1 VPKTASKRPIR
12 KATSTKAS
20 GKKASGKTAPGKK
33 APGKKASGGR
43 KTTAAGS
50 SRAPVNR
57 SKGARSVAKGTSKKS
72 VAKKAAARKTV
83 AKKSTAKSSA
93 AKKAPGKKTGVKK
106 VEKKV
111 KKAGAAVSR
120 SKAVKSASPAAK
132 AKPVKASGKT
142 SKKAPTTKA
151 AGSPKVGKKAG
162 SKSATTTASKSTTKT
177 TKTTKTAKT
186 AKTTKTA
193 EKSKTSKTAKKTT
206 RRAGGRKEAKPA
218 NPRSVIGAAISR
230 SDGEAESNGYVIIKG
245 RRVRMISTKGLTI
258 KKRPRAAAVVEDNG
272 EAEAERI
279 RAIKTKLKAAE
290 LQKYR
295 EMLLERRQELVG
307 VLNVM
312 EEEALRSRGG
322 NLSNMPL
329 HMADVGSDT
338 YDQDFTLGMAEAER
352 KLLLEIDQALVRIA
366 DRTYGVCQMT
376 GKPIPKMRLNAKPWA
391 KYTIEAARLVESG
404 QHR

>member
-1 VPKTASKRPIR
+1 MPKTASKRPIR

-20 GKKASGKTAPGKK
+20 GKKASGKTASGKK

-177 TKTTKTAKT
+177 TKTTK
-186 AKTTKTA
+186 
-193 EKSKTSKTAKKTT
+193 KTT
-206 RRAGGRKEAKPA
+206 RRVGGRKEAKPA

>member
-12 KATSTKAS
+12 KATSAKAS
-20 GKKASGKTAPGKK
+20 GKKAPGKKASGKK

-177 TKTTKTAKT
+177 AKTAKT
-186 AKTTKTA
+186 AEKT
-193 EKSKTSKTAKKTT
+193 KTSKTANKTT

>member
-177 TKTTKTAKT
+177 TKTAKTAKT
-186 AKTTKTA
+186 AEKT
-193 EKSKTSKTAKKTT
+193 KTSKTAKKTT
-206 RRAGGRKEAKPA
+206 RRVGGRKEAKPA

>member
-1 VPKTASKRPIR
+1 MPKTASKRPIR

-162 SKSATTTASKSTTKT
+162 SKSATTTASKST
-177 TKTTKTAKT
+177 

-206 RRAGGRKEAKPA
+206 RRVGGRKEAKPA

>member
-1 VPKTASKRPIR
+1 MPKTASKRPIR

-20 GKKASGKTAPGKK
+20 GKKASGKTASGKK

-177 TKTTKTAKT
+177 
-186 AKTTKTA
+186 AKTT
-193 EKSKTSKTAKKTT
+193 KKTT
-206 RRAGGRKEAKPA
+206 RRVGGRKEAKPA

>member
-1 VPKTASKRPIR
+1 MPKTASKRPIR
-12 KATSTKAS
+12 KATSANAS
-20 GKKASGKTAPGKK
+20 GKK

-50 SRAPVNR
+50 SRAPDNR

-177 TKTTKTAKT
+177 AKTAKT
-186 AKTTKTA
+186 AEKT
-193 EKSKTSKTAKKTT
+193 KTSKTAKKTT
-206 RRAGGRKEAKPA
+206 RRVGGRKEAKPA

>member
-1 VPKTASKRPIR
+1 
-12 KATSTKAS
+12 
-20 GKKASGKTAPGKK
+20 
-33 APGKKASGGR
+33 
-43 KTTAAGS
+43 
-50 SRAPVNR
+50 
-57 SKGARSVAKGTSKKS
+57 
-72 VAKKAAARKTV
+72 
-83 AKKSTAKSSA
+83 
-93 AKKAPGKKTGVKK
+93 
-106 VEKKV
+106 
-111 KKAGAAVSR
+111 
-120 SKAVKSASPAAK
+120 
-132 AKPVKASGKT
+132 
-142 SKKAPTTKA
+142 
-151 AGSPKVGKKAG
+151 
-162 SKSATTTASKSTTKT
+162 
-177 TKTTKTAKT
+177 
-186 AKTTKTA
+186 
-193 EKSKTSKTAKKTT
+193 
-206 RRAGGRKEAKPA
+206 
-218 NPRSVIGAAISR
+218 
-230 SDGEAESNGYVIIKG
+230 VIIKG